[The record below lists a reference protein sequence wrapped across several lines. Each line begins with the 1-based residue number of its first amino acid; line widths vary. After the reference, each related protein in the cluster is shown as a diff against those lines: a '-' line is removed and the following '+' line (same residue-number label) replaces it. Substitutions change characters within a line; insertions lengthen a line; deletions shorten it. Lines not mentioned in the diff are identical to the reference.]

1 MRAHSLWDL
10 TVGFRGTFTLA
21 ALSLLLASA
30 ALLLVP
36 LLGTYALDV
45 ALAGSLAPA
54 STLLAPLAKGFPG
67 HEVLAYLLL
76 SAAALVGVTAL
87 AGGFHYLRGRW
98 TALASEGLIR
108 TLRLTLHHQLERL
121 PAPWHDGMDTGDLVQ
136 RCSSDVETLRVFFSN
151 DVLEIARALALL
163 LALLP
168 LMFWRNASL
177 AWLSLSLMPLIF
189 LFAVLFFRR
198 VKTVFKVTDE
208 AEAAMTSA
216 LQENLTGIRVVRAFS
231 RQPEERQRFAGFN
244 STFRDHNRRLIDL
257 MGLYWSLSDLLCLSQ
272 IGLVLF
278 AGAYQLQQG
287 TLSVGELFAFLT
299 WVSMVIFPLRQF
311 GRILTD
317 AGKASVA
324 LTRLKAVLEATTERS
339 APRAQVP
346 TMPAPSAAPLGLR
359 LEGLTFTYPGAR
371 TPALEDL
378 SLTVEP
384 GQTLALLGAPG
395 AGKTTLLRLLLRYYP
410 VPEGS
415 ILVGEAG
422 KPLQA
427 LETLELPSHRSALAL
442 VAQDPFLYGRSLE
455 ANLRVGAPDASEGEL
470 WTALED
476 AALASTVRALP
487 EGLATA
493 LGERGVTLSGGQRQ
507 RLAIARALLRRPALL
522 LLDDALSAVDITTEA
537 HILAALRARQ
547 GESTVILTAHRLSTV
562 RHADRIGLLDQGR
575 LVALGTHETLYESAP
590 AYRALAQQQGFAP

>member
-10 TVGFRGTFTLA
+10 TTGFRGTFALA
-21 ALSLLLASA
+21 ALALLLASA

-45 ALAGSLAPA
+45 ALEGGLAPA
-54 STLLAPLAKGFPG
+54 SPLLAPLAERFPG
-67 HEVLAYLLL
+67 HEVLAYLLF
-76 SAAALVGVTAL
+76 SASALVAVTAL

-98 TALASEGLIR
+98 IALASEGLIR
-108 TLRLTLHHQLERL
+108 QLRLTLHHQLERL
-121 PAPWHDGMDTGDLVQ
+121 PAPWHDAMDTGDLVQ

-168 LMFWRNASL
+168 LMFWRNAGL

-208 AEAAMTSA
+208 AEATMTAA

-244 STFRDHNRRLIDL
+244 RAFRDHNRRLIDL
-257 MGLYWSLSDLLCLSQ
+257 MGVYWSLSDFLCLSQ

-324 LTRLKAVLEATTERS
+324 LTRLQAVLEATPERS
-339 APRAQVP
+339 TLSKAIS
-346 TMPAPSAAPLGLR
+346 PAPFKAPLALR
-359 LEGLTFTYPGAR
+359 LAGLTFTYPGAPA
-371 TPALEDL
+371 PALEDL
-378 SLTVEP
+378 TLSVEP
-384 GQTLALLGAPG
+384 GQTLALLGPPG
-395 AGKTTLLRLLLRYYP
+395 AGKTTLLRLLLRYYA
-410 VPEGS
+410 VPEAS
-415 ILVGEAG
+415 VFIGEAG
-422 KPLQA
+422 KP
-427 LETLELPSHRSALAL
+427 
-442 VAQDPFLYGRSLE
+442 F
-455 ANLRVGAPDASEGEL
+455 
-470 WTALED
+470 
-476 AALASTVRALP
+476 
-487 EGLATA
+487 
-493 LGERGVTLSGGQRQ
+493 
-507 RLAIARALLRRPALL
+507 RR
-522 LLDDALSAVDITTEA
+522 
-537 HILAALRARQ
+537 
-547 GESTVILTAHRLSTV
+547 
-562 RHADRIGLLDQGR
+562 
-575 LVALGTHETLYESAP
+575 
-590 AYRALAQQQGFAP
+590 